1 MSDQAIGNTHRS
13 MAQQVGDPTGASE
26 PTDLRRRRLR
36 LAAVAA
42 TVIVVSGAAA
52 VTAAMLWQS
61 TVDSA
66 LDRSVTLEHEG
77 QAWDVSPR
85 ELGASPDIEAATAT
99 LRRTVTSGSWSELAM
114 AGGSAV
120 GDSEL
125 YLPLTAPDHE
135 VVVSVAH
142 LARRV
147 DYPARDA
154 SIEVPP
160 DPSAQEWEVLA
171 ARPGQRVDRIA
182 ARHQIVDALHSG
194 ADDVALPVDELD
206 PAIPTEAAERA
217 LPEVQQGVEEALDRT
232 VTLSYDDATWQVT
245 PRDLEGVP
253 EVEPAI
259 ETALDA
265 ATHDEPID
273 VTVAVN
279 ADRAQASALADD
291 IADEVDRSRRDAE
304 IDVGALE
311 VSESRTGLEVDRDA
325 TIAAVV
331 DGVASR
337 ADEVAVAV
345 DEHAPDISTEVAEQ
359 TLPAVRAAL
368 EDEVTVVHGDRQWQ
382 VTPRD
387 LGASADVEPAL
398 DVALDG
404 GEPGADDVA
413 VSVSDDSV
421 AAFVDEVAGE
431 VDRSPRH
438 GGMDWSSGWIDV
450 AEPRDGASVDRGAA
464 RERLAAALRG
474 DADTVELPVE
484 RLAARSGDVP
494 DRVLLLRQ
502 NDRRLHLYVDGEIT
516 HSWPVAVGQAGSP
529 TPTGVFTVGA
539 KRHSPTWTNPAPN
552 GWGADMPARV
562 GPGPGNP
569 LGVRALNWNRG
580 GSDTLIR
587 FHGTP
592 ETSSIGQAA
601 SRGCVRL
608 TNDNVRELYDLVPS
622 GTKIVSLHG

>member
-1 MSDQAIGNTHRS
+1 MPYEVS
-13 MAQQVGDPTGASE
+13 DPTGTSQ
-26 PTDLRRRRLR
+26 PTDVRRRRLR
-36 LAAVAA
+36 LAGVVALAVVVVAA
-42 TVIVVSGAAA
+42 TGLTTA
-52 VTAAMLWQS
+52 VLWQS

-66 LDRSVTLEHEG
+66 LDRSVTLAHEG
-77 QAWDVSPR
+77 QEWEVSPR
-85 ELGASPDIEAATAT
+85 ELRASPDIAAATDT
-99 LRRTVTSGSWSELAM
+99 LRRTVTSGSWSELAI

-120 GDSEL
+120 GDTDL
-125 YLPLTAPDHE
+125 HLPLTAPDHE
-135 VVVSVAH
+135 VVASVAH

-147 DYPARDA
+147 DQPARDA
-154 SIEVPP
+154 SLDVPA
-160 DPSAQEWEVLA
+160 DPSTQDWEVLA
-171 ARPGQRVDRIA
+171 ARPGQRVDRIS
-182 ARHQIVDALHSG
+182 ARHRIVDALHSG
-194 ADDVALPVDELD
+194 TDEVALPVDELP

-217 LPEVQQGVEEALDRT
+217 LPEVQQAVEEALDRSM
-232 VTLSYDDATWQVT
+232 TLSYDDVTWQVT
-245 PRDLEGVP
+245 PRELEGLP

-259 ETALDA
+259 EAALDA
-265 ATHDEPID
+265 AAEGEPIE
-273 VTVAVN
+273 VTVAVT
-279 ADRAQASALADD
+279 ADRAQVAALVDD
-291 IADEVDRSRRDAE
+291 IADEIDRSRRDAE
-304 IDVGALE
+304 IDVEALE
-311 VSESRTGLEVDRDA
+311 VRQARTGLQVDRDA
-325 TIAAVV
+325 GVQAVL
-331 DGVASR
+331 DAVAER

-345 DEHAPDISTEVAEQ
+345 DEHAPDVSTEVAEQ
-359 TLPAVRAAL
+359 TLPAVRSAL
-368 EDEVTVVHGDRQWQ
+368 EDDVTVVHDDQQWQ

-387 LGASADVEPAL
+387 LGASADFESAL
-398 DVALDG
+398 DEALAG

-413 VSVSDDSV
+413 VSVSDDDV
-421 AAFVDEVAGE
+421 AAFVDEVASE

-438 GGMDWSSGWIDV
+438 GGMDWSGGWIDV
-450 AEPRDGASVDRGAA
+450 TEPRDGRSVNRGAA
-464 RERLAAALRG
+464 RERLAAALHG

-494 DRVLLLRQ
+494 HRVLLLRQ
-502 NDRRLHLYVDGEIT
+502 NDRRLHLYVDGDIT

-569 LGVRALNWNRG
+569 LGVRALNWNQG

-622 GTKIVSLHG
+622 GTKIVSVHG